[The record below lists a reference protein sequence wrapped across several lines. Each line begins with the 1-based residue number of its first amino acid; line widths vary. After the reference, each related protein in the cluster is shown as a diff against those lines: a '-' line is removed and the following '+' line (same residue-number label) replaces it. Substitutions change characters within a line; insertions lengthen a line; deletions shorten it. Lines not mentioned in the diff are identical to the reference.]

1 MLSVGLLAWIAA
13 CGGATPEEGAKP
25 TKTPKPAVSVPV
37 FDEDHSMPQPP
48 ASAEPNVPD
57 DILIYSPD
65 PLSGAMVEKIRAIQG
80 VAATDLFSLASV
92 PLEGGVYRVAAVNP
106 TTFRRFTD
114 AGKQDAVWS
123 RVAAGEMVVTKQ
135 TAQDLEDEEN
145 FIAVGVGEDAED
157 VHIGAY
163 AEPPATIDLVVNS
176 VWGEDLLKV
185 ENNALL
191 ISTFSRSPQS
201 IEKPLRAIVG
211 KEAEIRM
218 IDAASRAGIDPG
230 RVQTAVPTS
239 GSVGAAI
246 GTYNYRT
253 NGTQVFAD
261 SRWVAANI
269 RTENMPLIGNVSCH
283 KAMLPQLRAALN
295 DVIAQGLR
303 EKVYQTA
310 GCFNARFIAGSTRLS
325 NHAFGM
331 AIDLNSL
338 ENGRGIRGQ
347 MDPSVVKIFEKWGF
361 AWGGTWKYTDPMHF
375 ELVRLVKVA

>member
-1 MLSVGLLAWIAA
+1 MLSVALLAWIAG
-13 CGGATPEEGAKP
+13 CGGESPAKNAKP

-48 ASAEPNVPD
+48 ASAEANVPD

-65 PLSGAMVEKIRAIQG
+65 PLSGEMVKKIGAIEG
-80 VAATDLFSLASV
+80 VEATDLFSLASV

-106 TTFRRFTD
+106 ATFRRFTD

-123 RVAAGEMVVTKQ
+123 RVAAGEMVVSKA
-135 TAQDLEDEEN
+135 TATDLEDEEK
-145 FIAVGVGEDAED
+145 FIAVGVGADAED
-157 VHIGAY
+157 IHIGAY
-163 AEPPATIDLVVNS
+163 AEPPATIDLIVNS

-201 IEKPLRAIVG
+201 IDKPLRAIVG
-211 KEAEIRM
+211 KDAEIRM
-218 IDAASRAGIDPG
+218 IDTASQIGLDPG
-230 RVQTAVPTS
+230 RVQTAVPTG
-239 GSVGAAI
+239 GSVGALVGA
-246 GTYNYRT
+246 YNYRT

-261 SRWVAANI
+261 PRWVAAKI
-269 RTENMPLIGNVSCH
+269 RTETMPLIGKVSCH
-283 KAMLPQLRAALN
+283 YAMLPQLRAALN
-295 DVIAQGLR
+295 DVVAQGLSA
-303 EKVYQTA
+303 KVYQTA

-331 AIDLNSL
+331 AIDINSL

-375 ELVRLVKVA
+375 ELVRVVKVA